1 MLMEDNNNN
10 NSNNSN
16 AVGAYCYEI
25 AKSYFLFAE
34 VLQVTDL
41 DNP

>member
-1 MLMEDNNNN
+1 MPMEDNNNN

-25 AKSYFLFAE
+25 AKKLFPICRSIT
-34 VLQVTDL
+34 VTDL

>member
-1 MLMEDNNNN
+1 MEDNNNN

-16 AVGAYCYEI
+16 AVGVYCYEI

-34 VLQVTDL
+34 VSLVMVL
-41 DNP
+41 DSL